1 VRVAVNVVASYR
13 GAAGIGRYAANVAE
27 SLLRCGRDIGLVLL
41 IRRGSGFGQ
50 RDLPGS
56 VALVECRPTGPM
68 WEQLQVPGILERH
81 AVDIYHSPLFLCPV
95 ARACKQIITV
105 HDAIPERLPDQ
116 TPSDFLRL
124 HRRYFAPCLRA
135 ADAVLTVSRYSERD
149 IVETLPK
156 DGKPVYAAYQALSE
170 QFGRE
175 NAAAGH
181 AGVRRK
187 LGLPERFVLYVGSIE
202 PRKRILELVDAF
214 AVLAGGRPGLSLVL
228 AGRRLFSDYDPEAHA
243 ADRGV
248 ADRVTCLGYVDDGD
262 LPGLYAAASVFA
274 FPSAYEG
281 FGLPVTEAMACGCPV
296 VTAGNSSLPEA
307 GGEAALYADPAD
319 ADAFAEALLR
329 LLEEGAERERRIRL
343 GLEHVKQFSM
353 EKFAERLLQVYRR
366 VLKGG
371 EA

>member
-1 VRVAVNVVASYR
+1 
-13 GAAGIGRYAANVAE
+13 
-27 SLLRCGRDIGLVLL
+27 
-41 IRRGSGFGQ
+41 
-50 RDLPGS
+50 
-56 VALVECRPTGPM
+56 
-68 WEQLQVPGILERH
+68 
-81 AVDIYHSPLFLCPV
+81 
-95 ARACKQIITV
+95 
-105 HDAIPERLPDQ
+105 
-116 TPSDFLRL
+116 
-124 HRRYFAPCLRA
+124 
-135 ADAVLTVSRYSERD
+135 
-149 IVETLPK
+149 
-156 DGKPVYAAYQALSE
+156 
-170 QFGRE
+170 
-175 NAAAGH
+175 
-181 AGVRRK
+181 
-187 LGLPERFVLYVGSIE
+187 
-202 PRKRILELVDAF
+202 
-214 AVLAGGRPGLSLVL
+214 
-228 AGRRLFSDYDPEAHA
+228 
-243 ADRGV
+243 
-248 ADRVTCLGYVDDGD
+248 VDDGD